1 MKILEGH
8 EKEYKDWKTPKVV
21 RKYIGEVKNDRV

>member
-8 EKEYKDWKTPKVV
+8 EKEYKDWKAPKVV

>member
-8 EKEYKDWKTPKVV
+8 EKEYKDWEDPKVA

>member
-8 EKEYKDWKTPKVV
+8 EKEYKDWEAPKVV
-21 RKYIGEVKNDRV
+21 RKYIGKVKNDRV

>member
-8 EKEYKDWKTPKVV
+8 EKEYKDWEAQKVV

>member
-8 EKEYKDWKTPKVV
+8 EKGHKDWKAPKVG